1 MSIVKVFSISIGNR
15 VAKLVSID
23 LKINFIY
30 NIYSY
35 RMNKIL
41 HLNFCCIFLP
51 KKSKT
56 IYSGHLVIANTFFR
70 NPGVRYRQV
79 LLYIIGKTCFDL
91 CFLFHVITGRHYFLH
106 KFSRTRRF
114 GVFPML
120 LRPLTQVYWNRSA
133 FCIRYLQSNTATRPF
148 TAANT
153 KGSK

>member
-56 IYSGHLVIANTFFR
+56 IYSGHLVIADTFFR

-106 KFSRTRRF
+106 KFSSTRRF

-153 KGSK
+153 KGWK

>member
-1 MSIVKVFSISIGNR
+1 MKVFSISIGNR

-23 LKINFIY
+23 LKIYFIY

-56 IYSGHLVIANTFFR
+56 IYSGHLVIADTFFR

-79 LLYIIGKTCFDL
+79 LLYIIGKNCFDL
-91 CFLFHVITGRHYFLH
+91 WFLFHVINGRHYFLN
-106 KFSRTRRF
+106 KFNTTRRF
-114 GVFPML
+114 GVFAML
-120 LRPLTQVYWNRSA
+120 LRPLTQVY
-133 FCIRYLQSNTATRPF
+133 
-148 TAANT
+148 
-153 KGSK
+153 

>member
-106 KFSRTRRF
+106 KFSSTRRF

-153 KGSK
+153 KGWK

>member
-106 KFSRTRRF
+106 KFSTTRRF

>member
-23 LKINFIY
+23 LKIYFIY

-35 RMNKIL
+35 RVNKIL

-51 KKSKT
+51 KKSRT
-56 IYSGHLVIANTFFR
+56 IYSGHLVIVDIFFR

-79 LLYIIGKTCFDL
+79 LLYIIGKTCFNL
-91 CFLFHVITGRHYFLH
+91 CFLFHVITERHYFLH
-106 KFSRTRRF
+106 KFSTTRRF
-114 GVFPML
+114 GVFAML
-120 LRPLTQVYWNRSA
+120 LRPLTQVYWDRSA
-133 FCIRYLQSNTATRPF
+133 FYVRYLQSNTVMRPF

-153 KGSK
+153 KGPK